1 MATTYGHQAGRQ
13 GSAPAG
19 HGRPPAPRGR
29 RSPAGPVLALAGAG
43 AVAVLALWW
52 HDTAAVVGPAGWL
65 IGAGRIAGL
74 LTGYGCA
81 VLVALMARVPALE
94 RGVGSDR
101 VARWHAM
108 AGRYTICLL
117 PAHIV
122 LIVWGY
128 AVQAHT
134 GLVHETTTVVFDY
147 PEMLKGTIA
156 GLILLATGVLSARAV
171 RRRVSYETWYY
182 LHVLTYLAL
191 FLAFGHQLAL
201 GADFAGNAAAQNA
214 WYVLYLGVAALVV
227 WFRVLAPVR
236 LNLRHRLRVAATVRE
251 APGVVS
257 VIIRGR
263 RLAELH
269 AEPGQ
274 FLRWRFLADG
284 LWWTSTP
291 YSLSAAPGPDQLRI
305 TVKALGDHSAALA
318 LLRPGT
324 RVWAEGPYG
333 ALTSARRTRSKVLLL
348 AGGVGVTPLRALF
361 ETLPARPGD
370 LTLLYR
376 GRTADDLAL
385 RAELEAIA
393 RSRGARL
400 YYAVNAADGT
410 RAAITTTGLRTILPD
425 IGQHDVYLCGPD
437 GMALES
443 YDALRAAGVPA
454 AHIHHESFEL

>member
-1 MATTYGHQAGRQ
+1 MATTYGHRAGRRR
-13 GSAPAG
+13 SAPPE
-19 HGRPPAPRGR
+19 PPAPRGR
-29 RSPAGPVLALAGAG
+29 RSPARFILSLVGAG

-52 HDTAAVVGPAGWL
+52 QDTASVVGPAGWL

-108 AGRYTICLL
+108 AGRYTVCLL
-117 PAHIV
+117 LAHIV
-122 LIVWGY
+122 LIIWGY
-128 AVQAHT
+128 ALQART
-134 GLVHETTTVVFDY
+134 SVVRETTTVVLDY
-147 PEMLKGTIA
+147 PEMLKGTA
-156 GLILLATGVLSARAV
+156 GALILVAVGVFSARAV

-182 LHVLTYLAL
+182 LHVMTYLAL

-201 GADFAGNAAAQNA
+201 GADFAGNAAARNA
-214 WYVLYLGVAALVV
+214 WYALYLGVAALVV
-227 WFRVLAPVR
+227 WFRVLVPVR
-236 LNLRHRLRVAATVRE
+236 LNVRHRLRVAAVVRE

-257 VIIRGR
+257 VLIQGR
-263 RLAELH
+263 RLDGLR

-274 FLRWRFLADG
+274 FLRWRFLTGG
-284 LWWTSTP
+284 LWWTSSP
-291 YSLSAAPGPDQLRI
+291 YSLSAAPRPDQLRI
-305 TVKALGDHSAALA
+305 TVKAAGAHSAALA

-361 ETLPARPGD
+361 ETLPARPGE

-376 GRTADDLAL
+376 ARTPGDLAL
-385 RAELEAIA
+385 RSELESIA
-393 RSRGARL
+393 QSRGARL

-410 RAAITTTGLRTILPD
+410 RAAITVTGLRTILPD
-425 IGQHDVYLCGPD
+425 IAQHDVYLCGPE
-437 GMALES
+437 GMAQES
-443 YDALRAAGVPA
+443 YDALRAAGVPSGR
-454 AHIHHESFEL
+454 IHHESFEL

>member
-1 MATTYGHQAGRQ
+1 M
-13 GSAPAG
+13 
-19 HGRPPAPRGR
+19 
-29 RSPAGPVLALAGAG
+29 LALAGAG